1 MAVTRPRLRVLLLCD
16 DNPANANTLLDHI
29 HSFGMYS
36 RHKIKRFNPRWAERN
51 RTLDFNEFDVVV
63 VHWSL
68 SLIHDHYLHTS
79 FRDRLAR
86 FRGLKVQFVQDDYRW
101 VDRMT
106 AEQRRVGIN
115 VVFTLVS
122 SEHFD
127 KIWTPRLPGVRLVSV
142 LPGYVPR
149 ELLDRPYRPIADREL
164 DIVYRGREVP
174 WWLGWLG
181 QDKVLIGHGVKA
193 RAGSAGLKVDIAWTE
208 ADRIYGCRW
217 IEFLRNSRTTIGCEG
232 GASIS
237 DFDGSIEQAVV
248 DYVKSHPGATFEDVH
263 AAILAPHEGNVPMN
277 VMTPRLFEA
286 AALRTALV
294 LFPGR
299 YSDVLEPWR
308 HYIPLEKDFSN
319 FDAVA
324 RLIKDDQFLTE
335 LTERTYAEV
344 AKAPRSSL
352 QGMVADFDRVVD
364 EEGLRRAR
372 RPMVGYG
379 MTVAQSRT
387 SNFIRTR
394 STALPAGVTHWRPRS
409 QVQMRPATQLK
420 QAAVKGYV
428 ALRATSR
435 SRYRT
440 ALLWRSVMTR
450 SRSGAPGMAVALQE
464 IVKLDILCRARSGRL
479 TAGDTFQTSP
489 VLLPDGVLELRSVV
503 AGERDPESAGSAEV
517 LRALHDGEVH
527 SLVWNHSAIASSVYH
542 AWWRKRWIAI
552 WVGPDGRYE
561 FRSIKSLLQSD
572 RNLAIRIIEP
582 ALSKAESADQVT
594 EPRSRRSSSL
604 PSEIPLHVRRLAN
617 DPLGY
622 LARVWIMARV
632 IAPNSAYRSVLA
644 LHLLEPRLRS
654 VRQVNAVLGDLLR
667 LDALT
672 RLCKSDGGLT
682 VRLDR
687 DPDSGHWLYVTGA
700 DLLVPIS
707 SREPMPADSPL
718 RVTWDHSAVSSSLS
732 IPAGIGPAVKVSLGA
747 TGVYEFGTIE
757 ALAQSQPSLLRSI
770 LPTPVQREQS
780 PGAASVAPTMTA

>member
-16 DNPANANTLLDHI
+16 DNPSNANTLLDHI
-29 HSFGMYS
+29 KSFGMYS
-36 RHKIKRFNPRWAERN
+36 RHKIKRFNPRWAERS

-86 FRGLKVQFVQDDYRW
+86 FGGLKVQFVQDDYRW

-115 VVFTLVS
+115 VLFTLVS
-122 SEHFD
+122 PENFD
-127 KIWTPRLPGVRLVSV
+127 KIWTPRLPGVRLVST
-142 LPGYVPR
+142 LPGYVPG
-149 ELLDRPYRPIADREL
+149 ELLDRPYKPIAGREL

-174 WWLGWLG
+174 WWLGRLG

-193 RAGSAGLKVDIAWTE
+193 RAGGAGLKVDIAWTE
-208 ADRIYGCRW
+208 ADRIYGDRW
-217 IEFLRNSRTTIGCEG
+217 NDFLGNSRTTIGCEG

-263 AAILAPHEGNVPMN
+263 SAILAPYEGNVPLN

-294 LFPGR
+294 LFPGQ
-299 YSDVLEPWR
+299 YSGVLEPWR

-324 RLIKDDQFLTE
+324 HLIKDDQYLTE
-335 LTERTYAEV
+335 LTQRTYDEV

-352 QGMVADFDRVVD
+352 QGMVAEFDGIID

-394 STALPAGVTHWRPRS
+394 SAALPAGVVRWRPRS
-409 QVQMRPATQLK
+409 QVPVRPAARLK
-420 QAAVKGYV
+420 QAAAKGYV

-435 SRYRT
+435 SRYRV
-440 ALLWRSVMTR
+440 ALLWRSVMAR
-450 SRSGAPGMAVALQE
+450 SRTGAPRMAVALQE

-503 AGERDPESAGSAEV
+503 AGERDPDSADGAEV
-517 LRALHDGEVH
+517 LRALHDGEVD

-542 AWWRKRWIAI
+542 AWWRRRWIPI

-561 FRSIKSLLQSD
+561 FLSIKSLLQSNRD
-572 RNLAIRIIEP
+572 LAIRIIEP
-582 ALSKAESADQVT
+582 ALSQAGPAHEVT
-594 EPRSRRSSSL
+594 EPSSRRSSSL
-604 PSEIPLHVRRLAN
+604 PSELPRHVRRLAK

-622 LARVWIMARV
+622 LVRVWIMARV
-632 IAPNSAYRSVLA
+632 IAPNSAYRSVVA
-644 LHLLEPRLRS
+644 RHLFEPRLRS
-654 VRQVNAVLGDLLR
+654 VRQINAVVGDLLR

-672 RLCKSDGGLT
+672 RLCKSGGGLT

-687 DPDSGHWLYVTGA
+687 DPDGGHWLYVSGV
-700 DLLVPIS
+700 DLSMPMS
-707 SREPMPADSPL
+707 SREPMPADAPVS
-718 RVTWDHSAVSSSLS
+718 VSWDHSAVSSSLS
-732 IPAGIGPAVKVSLGA
+732 IPAGIGMAVKVSLGA
-747 TGVYEFGTIE
+747 TGVYAFETIG
-757 ALAQSQPSLLRSI
+757 ALAQSQPGLLRSI
-770 LPTPVQREQS
+770 LPIPVAQAHTA
-780 PGAASVAPTMTA
+780 GAGSVAPPITA